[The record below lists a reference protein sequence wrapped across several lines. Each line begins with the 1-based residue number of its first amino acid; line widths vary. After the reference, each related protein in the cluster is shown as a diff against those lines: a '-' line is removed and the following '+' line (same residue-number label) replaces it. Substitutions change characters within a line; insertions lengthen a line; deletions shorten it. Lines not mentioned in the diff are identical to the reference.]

1 MGLSTAL
8 GAALSGL
15 KTTQRGL
22 DLVSANIAN
31 SQTIGYTRKSLTV
44 EPVVSGSYTTGVQVS
59 DVRREL
65 DLYLQKQL
73 RIETGGAAY
82 ASQRASSLNSLQR
95 IFGTPGGALSLDT
108 AVNAFSSAL
117 DALATSPEDQSAQ
130 AKVIAQAQAL
140 AQSLNSASRDVQSLR
155 SDADGKIGDGVAT
168 ANEALKQIETLTDQI
183 RAANA
188 RGESTS
194 DLEDLRDAQI
204 DTLSALM
211 DVRVDDLGGGGVRI
225 KTGAGLTL
233 FDESGRAT
241 LSFNRSGTI
250 SPDMTRESGE
260 LSGISVTRPSGQT
273 VDLLAA
279 GQLRSGSLKALAELR
294 DETLPQAQDQLDEI
308 AANLAEALGSN
319 IVKGEAIT
327 GGVDLTTQ
335 NASPGDRLSVT
346 YTSGGVTRSVTIVN
360 VTDSSQLPLD
370 DGLTSDPN
378 DTVIGIDFS
387 SPTAAA
393 DLDAALQAKGV
404 AIDVASSA
412 KGFSFTSSDAS
423 LTVTGGSSRIT
434 ATDLTGGGLALPVF
448 TDAGAPY
455 SGSLDGGSQRTGFAG
470 RITVNPDLV
479 SDPAKLT
486 AYAGDTGASDAA
498 RPEFLRDA
506 LKADRSFALDSGL
519 GGASRPFT
527 GSIAEFTQGV
537 ISMQA
542 SASASASRVAEGQS
556 LVVSTLT
563 DKFSEASGVDVDQE
577 MGNLIQLQT
586 AYGANAR
593 VVTAVKEMMD
603 LLLRI

>member
-22 DLVSANIAN
+22 DLVSVNIAN
-31 SQTIGYTRKSLTV
+31 SQTVGYTRKGLSV
-44 EPVVSGSYTTGVQVS
+44 QPIVSGGQATGVQVS

-82 ASQRASSLNSLQR
+82 ASQRAATLNSLQKV
-95 IFGTPGGALSLDT
+95 FGTPGGAASLDT
-108 AVNAFSSAL
+108 AVNDLSSAL
-117 DALATSPEDQSAQ
+117 DTLATSPDDQSAR
-130 AKVIAQAQAL
+130 AKVVAQAQAL
-140 AQSLNSASRDVQSLR
+140 AQSLNGASREVQSLR
-155 SDADGKIGDGVAT
+155 SDADNRIGDGVSA
-168 ANEALKQIETLTDQI
+168 ANGALEQIQTLTDKI
-183 RAANA
+183 RSASA
-188 RGESTS
+188 RGESTG

-211 DVRVDDLGGGGVRI
+211 DVRVDDLGNGGVRI

-241 LSFNRSGTI
+241 LSFSRAGSI
-250 SPDMTRESGE
+250 SPDMTREGGE
-260 LSGISVTRPSGQT
+260 LSGITVTRPSGQS
-273 VDLLAA
+273 VDLLSA

-294 DETLPQAQDQLDEI
+294 DETLPQAQNQLDEI
-308 AANLAEALGSN
+308 AANLAQALGTN
-319 IVKGEAIT
+319 VVKGDTIT

-360 VTDSSQLPLD
+360 VTDPSQLPLD

-378 DTVIGIDFS
+378 DTVIGIDFN

-393 DLDAALQAKGV
+393 DLDAALAAKGV

-412 KGFSFTSSDAS
+412 QGFAFTSGDAS
-423 LTVTGGSSRIT
+423 LTITDGASRIT
-434 ATDLTGGGLALPVF
+434 ATELTGDGLALPVF

-479 SDPAKLT
+479 ADPAKLT
-486 AYAGDTGASDAA
+486 AYAADTATGDAA

-519 GGASRPFT
+519 GGASTPFT
-527 GSIAEFTQGV
+527 GSISKFTQGI
-537 ISMQA
+537 ISQQA
-542 SASASASRVAEGQS
+542 SASASASRVSEGQS